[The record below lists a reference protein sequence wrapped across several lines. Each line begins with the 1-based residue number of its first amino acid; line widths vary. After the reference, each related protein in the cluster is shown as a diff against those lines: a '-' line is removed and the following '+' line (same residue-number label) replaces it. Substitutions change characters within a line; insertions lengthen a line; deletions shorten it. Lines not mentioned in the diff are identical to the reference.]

1 MKYIADLHIHSHY
14 SMATS
19 KDLVPEKLDLWARKK
34 GIALVG
40 TGDLTHEGWRREL
53 YEKLEKKE
61 NGFYQLK
68 KEYRES
74 GSGKWADAYPQ
85 FVVTGEISSIYKKN
99 GKTRKVHNV
108 VIFPD
113 LESAE
118 KLSKKLEKIGNIHA
132 DGRPIL
138 KLDCR
143 DLVEM
148 VKDSCEK
155 GMVIPA
161 HIWTPHFSVFGQKS
175 GFDSLEECFEDM
187 TPYIYAL
194 ETGLSSDPDMNR
206 TWSALDNYQLVSS
219 SDAHSPSKLGRE
231 ATLYD
236 SEFSYNGLRNAIET
250 GEGLAG
256 TIEFYPEEGK
266 YFDDGHRKCHFCAAP
281 DQAVSLNNICPVC
294 GKKMT
299 MGVNHR
305 IYELADR
312 NRKGERRKDY
322 FESLVP
328 LPEIISEVTGVST
341 SSKKVNGIYEKML
354 EELGNEFD
362 ILRRISLAEIQKAAG
377 EEITEGIRR
386 LREGNVTCIPGYD
399 GEFGKIRVLGRA

>member
-1 MKYIADLHIHSHY
+1 
-14 SMATS
+14 MAAS
-19 KDLVPEKLDLWARKK
+19 KDLIPEKLDLWARKK
-34 GIALVG
+34 GISLVG
-40 TGDLTHEGWRREL
+40 TGDLTHEGWRKEL
-53 YEKLEKKE
+53 KEKLTEAGEGLYRLKE
-61 NGFYQLK
+61 
-68 KEYRES
+68 EYREARA
-74 GSGKWADAYPQ
+74 GKWADLSPE

-108 VIFPD
+108 VVFPD
-113 LESAE
+113 LESADR
-118 KLSKKLEKIGNIHA
+118 LAARLEKIGNIHA

-148 VKDSCEK
+148 VKDTCDR

-187 TPYIYAL
+187 TAYIHAL
-194 ETGLSSDPDMNR
+194 ETGLSSDPAMNR
-206 TWSALDNYQLVSS
+206 NWSALDDYQMVSN

-231 ATLYD
+231 ATLLDCDFCY
-236 SEFSYNGLRNAIET
+236 EGLRKAIET
-250 GEGLAG
+250 GEGLTG

-266 YFDDGHRKCHFCAAP
+266 YFDDGHRKCGFCADP
-281 DQAVSLNNICPVC
+281 EEAVRLHNICPVC

-305 IYELADR
+305 IHELTDR
-312 NRKGERRKDY
+312 AKESGHRKDY

-328 LPEIISEVTGVST
+328 LPEIISEAVGVSPA
-341 SSKKVNGIYEKML
+341 SKKVTGIYEKML
-354 EELGNEFD
+354 EELGSEFE
-362 ILRRISLAEIQKAAG
+362 ILRSVPVSEIAESAGAEIA
-377 EEITEGIRR
+377 EGIHR
-386 LREGNVTCIPGYD
+386 LREGRVTRIPGYD
-399 GEFGKIRVLGRA
+399 GEFGKIKVLQ

>member
-34 GIALVG
+34 GISLVG
-40 TGDLTHEGWRREL
+40 TGDLTHEGWRKEL
-53 YEKLEKKE
+53 REKLTEAGD
-61 NGFYQLK
+61 GFYRLK
-68 KEYRES
+68 EEYREA
-74 GSGKWADAYPQ
+74 GAGKWADLSPE
-85 FVVTGEISSIYKKN
+85 FVVTGEISSVYKKN

-108 VIFPD
+108 VVFPD
-113 LESAE
+113 LESADR
-118 KLSKKLEKIGNIHA
+118 LASRLEKIGNIHA

-143 DLVEM
+143 DLAEM
-148 VKDSCEK
+148 VKDSCDR

-187 TPYIYAL
+187 TPYIHAL
-194 ETGLSSDPDMNR
+194 ETGLSSDPAMNR
-206 TWSALDNYQLVSS
+206 KWSALDDFQMVSN

-231 ATLYD
+231 ATLLDGDFCY
-236 SEFSYNGLRNAIET
+236 EGLRKAIET
-250 GEGLAG
+250 GEGLTG

-266 YFDDGHRKCHFCAAP
+266 YFDDGHRKCGFCADP
-281 DQAVSLNNICPVC
+281 EEAVRLHNICPVC

-305 IYELADR
+305 IHELADR
-312 NRKGERRKDY
+312 TKESGHRKDY

-328 LPEIISEVTGVST
+328 LPEIISEVVKVSPA
-341 SSKKVNGIYEKML
+341 SKKVTVIYEKML
-354 EELGNEFD
+354 GEFGSEFD
-362 ILRRISLAEIQKAAG
+362 ILRSVPVSEIAESASAEIA
-377 EEITEGIRR
+377 EGIHR
-386 LREGNVTCIPGYD
+386 LREGRVTRIPGYD
-399 GEFGKIRVLGRA
+399 GEFGKIKVLQ